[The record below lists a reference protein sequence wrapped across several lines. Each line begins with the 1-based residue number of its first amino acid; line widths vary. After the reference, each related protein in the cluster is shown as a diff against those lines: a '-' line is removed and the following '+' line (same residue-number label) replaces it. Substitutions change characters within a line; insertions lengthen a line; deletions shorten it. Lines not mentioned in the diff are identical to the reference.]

1 MENMSRSILSIVSN
15 SITFT
20 EATRGIL
27 SLQTVTIGAMDVAYS
42 LSVENDANDCGYWLI
57 IMRNHDL
64 W

>member
-42 LSVENDANDCGYWLI
+42 LSVENDANDCGSGILI
-57 IMRNHDL
+57 RRNHDL
-64 W
+64 